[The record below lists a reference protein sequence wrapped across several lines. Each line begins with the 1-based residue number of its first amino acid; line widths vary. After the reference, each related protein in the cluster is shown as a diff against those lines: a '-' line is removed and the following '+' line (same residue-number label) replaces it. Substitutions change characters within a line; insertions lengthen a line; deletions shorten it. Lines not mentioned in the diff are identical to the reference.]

1 MGPTVC
7 NVGRLLSWL
16 SGVSWTYR
24 HVGAVLARAS
34 QAIALCRVFHAVTFQ
49 TVRRPPIYYSHLMD
63 VERTPLAALGDA
75 ERGVLEMNA
84 TFQASCMALP
94 GGGHSAL
101 PDAEGAGAGTAA
113 TAATAAGASVPSTAP
128 GASSAGG
135 GGASGEP
142 AGG

>member
-1 MGPTVC
+1 
-7 NVGRLLSWL
+7 
-16 SGVSWTYR
+16 
-24 HVGAVLARAS
+24 
-34 QAIALCRVFHAVTFQ
+34 
-49 TVRRPPIYYSHLMD
+49 MD

-101 PDAEGAGAGTAA
+101 PDAEGAGAGPAAA
-113 TAATAAGASVPSTAP
+113 TPASASAASTGA

-135 GGASGEP
+135 GGASGEL
-142 AGG
+142 AGW

>member
-1 MGPTVC
+1 MSRAYG
-7 NVGRLLSWL
+7 
-16 SGVSWTYR
+16 Y
-24 HVGAVLARAS
+24 VGALLARAS
-34 QAIALCRVFHAVTFQ
+34 QAIVLCRVCHAVSLQ

-101 PDAEGAGAGTAA
+101 PDAEGAGAGPAAA
-113 TAATAAGASVPSTAP
+113 TAASASEPSTAP
-128 GASSAGG
+128 ETSSAGCGG